1 MVKVKPNEK
10 ICLGLTFFLIIASNK
25 CKILTKAEKKEGL
38 SLRQL
43 FEQEYAK
50 IEKSLFLVAI
60 GYLHNT
66 ENAKDA
72 LQEAVLSAYQSYP
85 TLKNQD
91 YFKTWLTRIV
101 INKCKD
107 FLRKEK
113 YTEPL
118 TDQLDACTYVTTE
131 NMEILDALCRLHREV
146 SIYLTLRFYHDMTY
160 DEVATLLQQPV
171 STVKYRTK
179 NAMIQLRNYL
189 EGDVS

>member
-1 MVKVKPNEK
+1 M
-10 ICLGLTFFLIIASNK
+10 
-25 CKILTKAEKKEGL
+25 
-38 SLRQL
+38 RQL
-43 FEQEYAK
+43 FEQEYQK

-72 LQEAVLSAYQSYP
+72 VQEAVLSAYQNYE
-85 TLKNQD
+85 TLKNQA

-107 FLRKEK
+107 FLKKEK

-118 TDQLDACTYVTTE
+118 TDQLEACTYVTTE
-131 NMEILDALCRLHREV
+131 DMEILDALCRLHREV

-160 DEVATLLQQPV
+160 DEVAALLQQPV

-189 EGDVS
+189 EGDV

>member
-1 MVKVKPNEK
+1 M
-10 ICLGLTFFLIIASNK
+10 
-25 CKILTKAEKKEGL
+25 
-38 SLRQL
+38 RQL
-43 FEQEYAK
+43 FEQEYQK
-50 IEKSLFLVAI
+50 IEKSLFLVAV

-72 LQEAVLSAYQSYP
+72 VQEAVLAAYRNFN
-85 TLKNQD
+85 TLKNQA

-118 TDQLDACTYVTTE
+118 TDQLDACSHVVTE
-131 NMEILDALCRLHREV
+131 DIEILDALCRLHREV

-160 DEVATLLQQPV
+160 EEVAQMLDLPV

-179 NAMIQLRNYL
+179 NAMIQLKNYL

>member
-1 MVKVKPNEK
+1 M
-10 ICLGLTFFLIIASNK
+10 
-25 CKILTKAEKKEGL
+25 
-38 SLRQL
+38 RQL
-43 FEQEYAK
+43 FEQEYQK

-85 TLKNQD
+85 TLKNQA

-107 FLRKEK
+107 FLKKEK

-160 DEVATLLQQPV
+160 DEVAALLQQPV

>member
-1 MVKVKPNEK
+1 M
-10 ICLGLTFFLIIASNK
+10 
-25 CKILTKAEKKEGL
+25 
-38 SLRQL
+38 RQL

-72 LQEAVLSAYQSYP
+72 VQEAVLSAYRNFDS
-85 TLKNQD
+85 LKNPA

-107 FLRKEK
+107 FLKKEK

-118 TDQLDACTYVTTE
+118 TDQLDACVQVSIDD
-131 NMEILDALCRLHREV
+131 MEILDALCRLHREV
-146 SIYLTLRFYHDMTY
+146 SIYITLRFYHDMTY
-160 DEVATLLQQPV
+160 EEVAALLNQPL

-179 NAMIQLRNYL
+179 NAMIQLKNYL
-189 EGDVS
+189 EGDV

>member
-1 MVKVKPNEK
+1 M
-10 ICLGLTFFLIIASNK
+10 TFFCVISSNK
-25 CKILTKAEKKEGL
+25 CKSLTEADKKEGQ